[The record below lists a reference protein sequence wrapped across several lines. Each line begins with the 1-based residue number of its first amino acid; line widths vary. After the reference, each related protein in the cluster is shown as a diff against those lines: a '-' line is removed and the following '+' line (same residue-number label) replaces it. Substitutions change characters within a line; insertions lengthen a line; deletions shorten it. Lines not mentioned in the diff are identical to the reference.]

1 MANIKQF
8 TIKINGIQESIDG
21 IEALSNKLNALDLQ
35 INKERKIE
43 VEVTMPQ
50 TPSQQTNGTTTSSS
64 GGRNNSGLSEE
75 AKLQNQIIQNAE
87 KITAARTNDYQVLLR
102 QKETLKDIN
111 VQQKANV
118 AETAL
123 QTKEYANTMQGL
135 KQELADIKQ
144 VMQTTDLADDKFKD
158 LVGRAGQLTQKLKDI
173 EAEYGTFGRN
183 VGNYASAAEGFK
195 NFSIEVAGA
204 TQEFDSAK
212 QALMELK
219 KEMQTLSTKKDMGLI
234 SDEEAERLKSLIP
247 TVKQLES
254 SIKDAGKPMDALMD
268 TMQSVV
274 AIAQAGK
281 GLSALFGLDG
291 NKIEE
296 SIQKLVALQNVMQSL
311 QTMQKQM
318 QTGEGLF
325 GYFSKANQ
333 ALDAFILKAKTGTAS
348 MRALGKAATA
358 ASVAIKAIGK
368 AFAWVSIAMV
378 AFDLIKGIFSKEN
391 NDEMERQ
398 KNTLEAINNI
408 VTTGAKGYAQ
418 ANTNLKLWLKT
429 IDSFNGSAKQEKK
442 ALEDLNKATNGL
454 TSGCKTLAEAK
465 QKIIDSSDDYI
476 KMMKLEAEATA
487 MLQLY
492 TEEFA
497 KHFRA
502 EQLLTGF
509 TQNLPK
515 MMKDAAKKSVDAS
528 AEELN
533 RLNDLIAGKQV
544 EAASLRSKLF
554 GGKSSDSAKTKNEI
568 VDYEKELQQL
578 RINAMK
584 DGLNKRLMQFEEE
597 KRQTLNKLK
606 GNQTA
611 YLEAE
616 KLFEERRLRIV
627 EEYSKEIRNAIDN
640 SSKSI
645 DDFTKSVGSEKFKNA
660 IETLNIQKERQ
671 LINQPRNVGLLTE
684 KEIKENDNGLKTIA
698 IYYTTLE
705 EAYEKHLITKEELF
719 KKYDEGIKNLE
730 EKQQEELLNIYET
743 TQGEIEEKNEA
754 YYKAS
759 SEMLKNESKL
769 FKDYGLVEEET
780 LSGTI
785 ETRIMALR
793 QYHDTVLKEV
803 KKNLDDR
810 VQLEK
815 VNFIKLKVQAEESEN
830 DRWEK
835 QEKELKEK
843 IDEVNKLFLEQ
854 EKLFK
859 EKDGKLSEDEM
870 KKYKEV
876 EELRLE
882 ALENMFLANQAHIQ
896 KMENIDE
903 EYNKNILKL
912 ENDTAA
918 ERNSIQ
924 TSYFDAQISNYR
936 DFISKINNEI
946 QKQPVYDKYG
956 FGVVNLSATKK
967 NYKELLD
974 ATDKTFNE
982 IRIEKENLTEAFNK
996 GLLSPESYNAILTQ
1010 LNDLEVNAKE
1020 QLDIVTED
1028 LKGLG
1033 VELWK
1038 SINEWIQQIGQA
1050 ANQIMSSISEITS
1063 NHYEKQIEEQEKYI
1077 EEYENLLDKQKEATQ
1092 EYADAVDEIED
1103 ELSTSRGDRRQQL
1116 IDALNAELA
1125 AQRASLAEEKR
1136 IEKEK
1141 ERAEEKKKKLEHDQA
1156 VAEKRMS
1163 VWQARLNAV
1172 MAVSM
1177 AAVNKWP
1184 IPALP
1189 MISLAAAVGA
1199 AQIAAAE
1206 SQNIPSYGSGGV
1218 IIGKAHKDGGVKVLG
1233 GRAEVEGGEYIT
1245 NKVTT
1250 SKNVELLEYI
1260 NSKKKKVDISDMLEF
1275 YSSGKPSKTI
1285 AAVSP
1290 KSKFA
1295 DGGQIPSLRNDID
1308 ISDRMYKAMEDYANR
1323 PSYVQV
1329 VDIIDRTE
1337 RLNEVKVIS
1346 GLEV

>member
-1 MANIKQF
+1 MANVRTYQIV
-8 TIKINGIQESIDG
+8 INGVQESIDAVENLNKQLN
-21 IEALSNKLNALDLQ
+21 ILEEKIKQLEVLNSRLSSVADNIASITNTEVKTSPTSTENTRNIGDLDAEEKL
-35 INKERKIE
+35 R
-43 VEVTMPQ
+43 
-50 TPSQQTNGTTTSSS
+50 
-64 GGRNNSGLSEE
+64 
-75 AKLQNQIIQNAE
+75 NQIVNLE
-87 KITAARTNDYQVLLR
+87 DKIIAARNDEYQILLK
-102 QKETLKDIN
+102 QKQELKEI
-111 VQQKANV
+111 VTEQKAQT
-118 AETAL
+118 AEARL
-123 QTKEYANTMQGL
+123 GEKAYANTMQGL
-135 KQELADIKQ
+135 KQELADIKA
-144 VMQTTDLADDKFKD
+144 VMQTTDLGDEKFKD
-158 LVGRAGQLTQKLKDI
+158 LVGRAGQLTEKLKEI
-173 EAEYGTFGRN
+173 EKQYGVFSRS

-219 KEMQTLSTKKDMGLI
+219 KEMQTLSAKKDMGII
-234 SDEEAERLKSLIP
+234 SEEESERLKSLIP
-247 TVKQLES
+247 TVKELES

-554 GGKSSDSAKTKNEI
+554 GDKSSDSAKTKNEI

-578 RINAMK
+578 RLDAMK

-606 GNQTA
+606 GNQKA

-616 KLFEERRLRIV
+616 KIFEERRSQIIISAREELSKELEELERKNLDEELDIKREFLKNEIDFYDTWLNGYGEPPAATITPRFKIDSGATSVIKDSMDDIYLSIEKAYGKIKVVETDYATQLKQNLENRVKLVQDYYKNVEKFEKTRIEKKYESLRTDLDLEEEQREKSLFKEK
-627 EEYSKEIRNAIDN
+627 EEYSKTIDRYVEYINTLNQKRDEQGKFNSKTDEENYNKAQEDLEKALKEEQEAEKNHELRLISIRKEFYTKRMQLDESETKEISSRSQKEYDYLIDQYRAFLSDMNAATNQQPIMNDFGIVNVKKTKENYKAIKESAIDFV
-640 SSKSI
+640 KSI
-645 DDFTKSVGSEKFKNA
+645 DKIKEGLELKVSLNEIDKDEAKA
-660 IETLNIQKERQ
+660 IE
-671 LINQPRNVGLLTE
+671 
-684 KEIKENDNGLKTIA
+684 
-698 IYYTTLE
+698 
-705 EAYEKHLITKEELF
+705 
-719 KKYDEGIKNLE
+719 
-730 EKQQEELLNIYET
+730 
-743 TQGEIEEKNEA
+743 
-754 YYKAS
+754 S
-759 SEMLKNESKL
+759 
-769 FKDYGLVEEET
+769 
-780 LSGTI
+780 
-785 ETRIMALR
+785 
-793 QYHDTVLKEV
+793 
-803 KKNLDDR
+803 
-810 VQLEK
+810 
-815 VNFIKLKVQAEESEN
+815 
-830 DRWEK
+830 
-835 QEKELKEK
+835 
-843 IDEVNKLFLEQ
+843 
-854 EKLFK
+854 
-859 EKDGKLSEDEM
+859 
-870 KKYKEV
+870 
-876 EELRLE
+876 
-882 ALENMFLANQAHIQ
+882 
-896 KMENIDE
+896 
-903 EYNKNILKL
+903 
-912 ENDTAA
+912 
-918 ERNSIQ
+918 
-924 TSYFDAQISNYR
+924 
-936 DFISKINNEI
+936 
-946 QKQPVYDKYG
+946 
-956 FGVVNLSATKK
+956 
-967 NYKELLD
+967 
-974 ATDKTFNE
+974 
-982 IRIEKENLTEAFNK
+982 
-996 GLLSPESYNAILTQ
+996 Q
-1010 LNDLEVNAKE
+1010 LNDIQNSAGETVAQVQGKLKE
-1020 QLDIVTED
+1020 
-1028 LKGLG
+1028 LG
-1033 VELWK
+1033 TELWE
-1038 SINEWIQQIGQA
+1038 SINQWIQQIGQA
-1050 ANQIMSSISEITS
+1050 ATSIMSSFSEITS

-1092 EYADAVDEIED
+1092 EYADAVDEIEN

-1184 IPALP
+1184 IPAIP
-1189 MISLAAAVGA
+1189 MMALAAAVGA

-1206 SQNIPSYGSGGV
+1206 SQNIPSYGEGG
-1218 IIGKAHKDGGVKVLG
+1218 IIQGKSHREGGVKAVVG
-1233 GRAEVEGGEYIT
+1233 GRQPIELEGKEYIIRKST
-1245 NKVTT
+1245 ATENI
-1250 SKNVELLEYI
+1250 NLLDYI
-1260 NSKKKKVDISDMLEF
+1260 NKSQRKLNLNDFIEF
-1275 YSSGKPSKTI
+1275 YSGNKAKNSITR
-1285 AAVSP
+1285 VSP